1 MVISATKQAEAFVE
15 VSTYFEAAHSARSFS
30 LRASQ
35 AFYSG
40 QDAALPERVTRVQG
54 LYSPAA
60 RITWNGNPIPY
71 GELPG
76 FLERMPKSLHEV
88 QAFDCH
94 PITGEQLFCFQ
105 LCWQS
110 ASS

>member
-1 MVISATKQAEAFVE
+1 MQ
-15 VSTYFEAAHSARSFS
+15 
-30 LRASQ
+30 
-35 AFYSG
+35 
-40 QDAALPERVTRVQG
+40 P

-71 GELPG
+71 NDLPA

-94 PITGEQLFCFQ
+94 PISGELSMST
-105 LCWQS
+105 LTPLR
-110 ASS
+110 